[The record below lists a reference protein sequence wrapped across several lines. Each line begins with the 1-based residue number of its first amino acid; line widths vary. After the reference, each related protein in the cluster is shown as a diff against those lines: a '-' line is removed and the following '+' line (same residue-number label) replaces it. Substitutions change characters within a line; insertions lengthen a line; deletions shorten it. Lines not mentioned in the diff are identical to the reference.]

1 MNLAGAVASHKKL
14 IYNLMNQSEQ
24 ELTIRLPVARVSSGV
39 NPLFGDSTRE
49 TDKTGTELGPIK
61 CIWYDALS
69 ARSTG
74 ITGYSMLNELVTGQY
89 KSATAFAEVW
99 LDDVL
104 IDPANPKGK
113 TWIDK
118 AKHIIYLDNIYEPIG
133 EIRLGLATAAPYILM
148 IVLKGAAGYD
158 E

>member
-1 MNLAGAVASHKKL
+1 MRLAGAVASHKKQT
-14 IYNLMNQSEQ
+14 YNLISQSEQ
-24 ELTIRLPVARVSSGV
+24 ELIIRLPVTRVSSGV
-39 NPLFGDSTRE
+39 NPLFGDTTRE
-49 TDKTGTELGPIK
+49 TNSTGTEIGPIK

-69 ARSTG
+69 SRSTG
-74 ITGYSMLNELVTGQY
+74 VTGYNFLSELSQGQY
-89 KSATAFAEVW
+89 KGASAFAEVW

-104 IDPANPKGK
+104 LDPAFPKGK

-118 AKHIIYLDNIYEPIG
+118 AKNIIYLDNLYEPIG